1 MWTLFLV
8 WLGAKNIIC
17 ADVNDARLD
26 LAKKMGADVCIN
38 SKNKDLREEIM
49 KLTDGN
55 GVARL
60 VEASGFSPVVN
71 SCFSLLRKVIYAIKC
86 SSFFLHIYHSDLKS
100 T

>member
-1 MWTLFLV
+1 MV
-8 WLGAKNIIC
+8 CLGAKNIIC

-71 SCFSLLRKVIYAIKC
+71 SCFALLRKVIYAIKC
-86 SSFFLHIYHSDLKS
+86 SSFFYLSL
-100 T
+100 

>member
-1 MWTLFLV
+1 
-8 WLGAKNIIC
+8 
-17 ADVNDARLD
+17 
-26 LAKKMGADVCIN
+26 MGADVCIN

-71 SCFSLLRKVIYAIKC
+71 SCFSLLRKVIYSIKC
-86 SSFFLHIYHSDLKS
+86 SSLFNGCHSDLKS
-100 T
+100 TSQQ

>member
-1 MWTLFLV
+1 
-8 WLGAKNIIC
+8 
-17 ADVNDARLD
+17 
-26 LAKKMGADVCIN
+26 MGADVCIN

-71 SCFSLLRKVIYAIKC
+71 SCFALLRKVIYAIKC
-86 SSFFLHIYHSDLKS
+86 SSFLALSYTNLTQPISLVYNQDQPVVLFQLAHFRQTDYSK
-100 T
+100 

>member
-1 MWTLFLV
+1 MLLHIQVDIIILFHLILV

-38 SKNKDLREEIM
+38 SKSKDLREEIM

-55 GVARL
+55 GVSRL

-71 SCFSLLRKVIYAIKC
+71 SCFSLLRKVIYMQ
-86 SSFFLHIYHSDLKS
+86 
-100 T
+100 